1 MWCITDSNETQV
13 LSPATLTQVNEYLSF
28 SLQHSHI
35 VKEAS
40 LLIKERNLPLFKYT
54 CLFTSDVIIIKARQ
68 VSAAKYQSIS
78 FRWNQ
83 EGFQNLGC
91 TSLAVQVLWFT
102 NTAWLKLAKERR
114 KMMHFE
120 AGIWRS
126 KNTFPLKSGHK
137 WQFDNLFFS
146 FQVLLPICLVF
157 SSQLHHLKQAVHL
170 ITCGLA
176 NRGWV
181 QHCDG

>member
-28 SLQHSHI
+28 CATQPYCKRGISADKRKKPIS
-35 VKEAS
+35 
-40 LLIKERNLPLFKYT
+40 FKYT

-68 VSAAKYQSIS
+68 VSAAKNQSIS
-78 FRWNQ
+78 FTWNQ

-102 NTAWLKLAKERR
+102 AWLRLAKERR
-114 KMMHFE
+114 KMVYFE

-137 WQFDNLFFS
+137 WQFDYLFFS
-146 FQVLLPICLVF
+146 FQVLLPICFFPPSCTILSRQFTLLPV
-157 SSQLHHLKQAVHL
+157 
-170 ITCGLA
+170 
-176 NRGWV
+176 
-181 QHCDG
+181 D